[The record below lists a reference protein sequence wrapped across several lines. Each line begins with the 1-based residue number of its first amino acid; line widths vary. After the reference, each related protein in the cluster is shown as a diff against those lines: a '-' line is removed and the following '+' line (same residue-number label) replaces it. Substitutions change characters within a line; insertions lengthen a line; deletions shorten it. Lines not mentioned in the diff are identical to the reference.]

1 MNNPLNHHV
10 NPSFKWN
17 GSAVTVE
24 ALIIKAN
31 DLIAV
36 GMDYEKELGAF
47 LLEWFND
54 LPYIT
59 SQTSGSTGT
68 PKLIQIPKAAM
79 IHSARATGDFF
90 DLKAGNSALHC
101 LSAKF
106 IAGKMMLVRGL
117 ILGLEMGFVTPS
129 VTPLAKNKSHYDF
142 VAMVPLQVQNSIAEL
157 QNVKQL
163 LIGGA
168 QINDLLKRQ
177 LLHLPTQ
184 VYETYGMTETITHIA
199 ARRVGE
205 RAFTV
210 LPNVTISQDIRNC
223 LAIYAPRISDQ
234 KIITNDLVDLISET
248 QFQLLGRVDNIVNS
262 GGIKLIP
269 EQIEAKLSSKI
280 ASRFF
285 VIGVPD
291 MVLGEKLIL
300 VLESDKTHFD
310 ETAFDALS
318 KYEKPKSILFI
329 PQFKETENGKILRKE
344 TIKGLL

>member
-1 MNNPLNHHV
+1 MNNPLSHQL

-24 ALIIKAN
+24 VLIAKAK
-31 DLIAV
+31 DLIAE

-59 SQTSGSTGT
+59 SQTSGSTGN

-79 IHSARATGDFF
+79 IYSAYATGDFF
-90 DLKAGNSALHC
+90 DLKTGNSVLHC

-117 ILGLEMGFVTPS
+117 ILGLEMDFVAPS
-129 VTPLAKNKSHYDF
+129 TTPLESNQTHYDF

-168 QINDLLKRQ
+168 QINELLKRQ
-177 LLHLPTQ
+177 LLPLPTQ

-205 RAFTV
+205 RVFTV
-210 LPNVTISQDIRNC
+210 LPHVTITQDLRQC
-223 LAIYAPRISDQ
+223 LVINAPRISDQ
-234 KIITNDLVDLISET
+234 KIVTNDLIDIVSET
-248 QFQLLGRVDNIVNS
+248 EFQLLGRIDNIVNS

-291 MVLGEKLIL
+291 MALGEKLIL
-300 VLESDKTHFD
+300 VLESDKTYFD
-310 ETAFDALS
+310 EAIFQALN
-318 KYEKPKSILFI
+318 KYEKPKSVLFI

-344 TIKGLL
+344 TIKGLI

>member
-1 MNNPLNHHV
+1 MNNPLSHQV

-24 ALIIKAN
+24 ALIAKAK
-31 DLIAV
+31 DLIAE

-54 LPYIT
+54 LPCIT

-68 PKLIQIPKAAM
+68 PKLIQIPKAAI
-79 IHSARATGDFF
+79 IHSARATGNFF

-117 ILGLEMGFVTPS
+117 ILGLEMDFVAPS
-129 VTPLAKNKSHYDF
+129 ATPLAKNKSHYDF
-142 VAMVPLQVQNSIAEL
+142 VAMVPLQVQNSIVEL

-168 QINDLLKRQ
+168 QINNLIKRQ

-199 ARRVGE
+199 ARRLGE

-210 LPNVTISQDIRNC
+210 LPNVTILQDERQC
-223 LAIYAPRISDQ
+223 LVINAPRISNQ
-234 KIITNDLVDLISET
+234 KIVTNDLIDIVSET
-248 QFQLLGRVDNIVNS
+248 QFQLLGRIDNIVNS

-285 VIGVPD
+285 VIGMPD
-291 MVLGEKLIL
+291 MALGEKLIL

-310 ETAFDALS
+310 ETVFEALN
-318 KYEKPKSILFI
+318 KYEKPKSVLFI

-344 TIKGLL
+344 TINGFL